1 MNAKRKPVKTK
12 VVKSKPTKPNKGA
25 GGKPRLGKPRVSL
38 ASHAQTDAIEDNFPP
53 GVARPALRA
62 LVTAGVT
69 DLDQLVRVSEA
80 ELSAMHG
87 MGPKA
92 IEAMRAALR
101 AKGLDFRQGK

>member
-12 VVKSKPTKPNKGA
+12 VVKRKKSA
-25 GGKPRLGKPRVSL
+25 SGKSASPKPRVSL

-62 LVTAGVT
+62 LVAAGVT
-69 DLDQLVRVSEA
+69 DLDQLVGVSEA
-80 ELSAMHG
+80 ELAAMHG